1 MEAILQ
7 QQSFWI
13 AVIVAVF
20 AVVAIFAVKK
30 YQSGIKMGIKTKRA
44 EMSLEGSNPAPQAES
59 SSTIKNIESAEGGVR
74 YGDTTGQPLEMDGVK
89 AKNDIDISRSKGGD
103 VPSKK

>member
-1 MEAILQ
+1 METIFQ

-20 AVVAIFAVKK
+20 AIVAIFAVRR
-30 YQSGIKMGIKTKRA
+30 YRSGIKMGIKTKGA
-44 EMSLEGSNPAPQAES
+44 EMSIEGTNPGPQAAP
-59 SSTIKNIESAEGGVR
+59 SSTVQNLESTDGGVR
-74 YGDTTGQPLEMDGVK
+74 YGDTTGQSLSMDGVK
-89 AKNDIDISRSKGGD
+89 AKSDIDISRSQGGD